1 LQKKLIASA
10 GCCRQHKSPWQEGQ
24 IVMDYQPLMLS
35 CLTGAVV
42 GVTVIALILRMGRR
56 MDLPRRDGELH
67 HTSGVQKSRL
77 GGVALAAA
85 FVSVVLLFTVLNGEH
100 LQADMQQW
108 AIVAA
113 SLAMFG
119 LGLWDDLFVLGAKRK
134 LIGQLAIATA
144 AYWLGIEINK
154 FQIPFTGHIVDLGF
168 WSWPVTIFWLVA
180 LTNLINLIDGVDGL
194 AGGICLM
201 LMILLVYVGGGA
213 GDLSFIAAGMA
224 GALVG
229 FLWFNFP
236 PARIYMGDGGAYF
249 LGFLIACKT
258 IAGSEKG
265 TVFAALIA
273 PLFVLALPILDTAL
287 AILRRGLRGLPLF
300 RADRRHIHHHLL
312 DSGLSRRHVVLVTY
326 AFTAIFLGLG
336 FVAFWWHGQH
346 LAILLGFGILVTL
359 LAAGQMNFSREWFA
373 VGRVLGNSLNMRSE
387 IQYAIAQTRW
397 LVMEGARCQSV
408 AALCEDTVFVAR
420 KLGFDTVRIR
430 LEDNERTWQ
439 ITPANGDNRRVFQ
452 HQLPGHRY
460 CFIELGVIRQEAGE
474 SANNGDTAKIG
485 RPKARTKPSV
495 SGLTNGNGTPHA
507 ADANVVREFSILS
520 ELLAEAWVKAIKAWE
535 KQNQSPARFDG
546 LEIPAPESRPKEIS
560 GAQPETI

>member
-1 LQKKLIASA
+1 
-10 GCCRQHKSPWQEGQ
+10 
-24 IVMDYQPLMLS
+24 MDYQPLMLS
-35 CLTGAVV
+35 CLTGAGV
-42 GVTVIALILRMGRR
+42 GVVVIALILRMRR
-56 MDLPRRDGELH
+56 RIDLPRRGGEMH
-67 HTSGVQKSRL
+67 HTGGVQKSRL

-85 FVSVVLLFTVLNGEH
+85 FVSVVLLFTVLNGGQHEAA
-100 LQADMQQW
+100 LQQW
-108 AIVAA
+108 AIVAT

-119 LGLWDDLFVLGAKRK
+119 LGLWDDLFVLGARRK

-154 FQIPFTGHIVDLGF
+154 FQIPFTSHIVDLGF
-168 WSWPVTIFWLVA
+168 WSWPVTVFWLVA

-194 AGGICLM
+194 AGGISLM
-201 LMILLVYVGGGA
+201 LMILLVYVGGGT

-224 GALVG
+224 GALLG

-249 LGFLIACKT
+249 LGFLIGCKT
-258 IAGSEKG
+258 IAGSQKG
-265 TVFAALIA
+265 TIFAALTA

-346 LAILLGFGILVTL
+346 LAILLGLGILVTL

-397 LVMEGARCQSV
+397 LVMEGTRCQSI
-408 AALCEDTVFVAR
+408 AAVCEDTVFIAR

-430 LEDNERTWQ
+430 LEDDERAWQ
-439 ITPANGDNRRVFQ
+439 ITPANGDNRRLFRHSLPSQ
-452 HQLPGHRY
+452 HY
-460 CFIELGVIRQEAGE
+460 CFIELGVVRPEAGRD
-474 SANNGDTAKIG
+474 ANSGDTAKIG
-485 RPKARTKPSV
+485 RPKARTKSCA
-495 SGLTNGNGTPHA
+495 SCQTNGNETPP
-507 ADANVVREFSILS
+507 ADDAYVGEFSILS
-520 ELLAEAWVKAIKAWE
+520 ELLAEAWAKAIAAWE
-535 KQNQSPARFDG
+535 KQNQLPARFDG
-546 LEIPAPESRPKEIS
+546 LEIPAPENRPKEIP

>member
-1 LQKKLIASA
+1 LK
-10 GCCRQHKSPWQEGQ
+10 EGL
-24 IVMDYQPLMLS
+24 IVMDYQLLILS
-35 CLTGAVV
+35 CLTGAGV
-42 GVTVIALILRMGRR
+42 GVAVISLILRVGRR

-67 HTSGVQKSRL
+67 HASGVQKSRL

-85 FVSVVLLFTVLNGEH
+85 FVSVVLLFNVLNGGH
-100 LQADMQQW
+100 LQVTSQQW

-119 LGLWDDLFVLGAKRK
+119 LGLWDDLFTLGARRK
-134 LIGQLAIATA
+134 LIGQLAIATV

-154 FQIPFTGHIVDLGF
+154 FQIPFTGHVIDLGF
-168 WSWPVTIFWLVA
+168 WSWPVTVFWLVA

-201 LMILLVYVGGGA
+201 LMILLVYVGGGT
-213 GDLSFIAAGMA
+213 GDLSFVAAGMA
-224 GALVG
+224 GALLG

-258 IAGSEKG
+258 IAGSQKG
-265 TVFAALIA
+265 TIFAALTA

-312 DSGLSRRHVVLVTY
+312 DSGLSRRNVVLVTY

-346 LAILLGFGILVTL
+346 LAILLGLGILVTL
-359 LAAGQMNFSREWFA
+359 LAAGRLNFSREWFA
-373 VGRVLGNSLNMRSE
+373 VGRVLGNSLNMRAE
-387 IQYAIAQTRW
+387 IQYALAQTRW
-397 LVMEGARCQSV
+397 LAMEGTRCQSIGD
-408 AALCEDTVFVAR
+408 LCEDTMFVAR
-420 KLGFDTVRIR
+420 KLGFDSVHIR
-430 LEDNERTWQ
+430 LEDGERTWQ
-439 ITPANGDNRRVFQ
+439 ISPASGEESYFFQ

-460 CFIELGVIRQEAGE
+460 CFIELGLVRSKAGGNADSE
-474 SANNGDTAKIG
+474 DASNLQ
-485 RPKARTKPSV
+485 RSKARAKPCV
-495 SGLTNGNGTPHA
+495 SSQTNANGNTS
-507 ADANVVREFSILS
+507 VIVTKEFNILS
-520 ELLAEAWVKAIKAWE
+520 ELLAEGWAKAIAAWE
-535 KQNQSPARFDG
+535 KQNQLPARFDG
-546 LEIPAPESRPKEIS
+546 LENPASENRPKEIP
-560 GAQPETI
+560 GAQPETV

>member
-1 LQKKLIASA
+1 
-10 GCCRQHKSPWQEGQ
+10 
-24 IVMDYQPLMLS
+24 MDYQPLMLS
-35 CLTGAVV
+35 CLAGVVV
-42 GVTVIALILRMGRR
+42 GVAVIALILRMGRR
-56 MDLPRRDGELH
+56 MGLPRRDGELH

-85 FVSVVLLFTVLNGEH
+85 FVSVFLLFTVLNGGQHE
-100 LQADMQQW
+100 AATQQW
-108 AIVAA
+108 AIAAA

-119 LGLWDDLFVLGAKRK
+119 LGLWDDLFALGARRK

-154 FQIPFTGHIVDLGF
+154 FQIPFTSHIIELGF
-168 WSWPVTIFWLVA
+168 WSWPITVFWLVA

-201 LMILLVYVGGGA
+201 LMILLTYVGGGA
-213 GDLSFIAAGMA
+213 GPMSFVAAGMA
-224 GALVG
+224 GALLG

-249 LGFLIACKT
+249 LGFLVACLT
-258 IAGSEKG
+258 ISSSQKG
-265 TVFAALIA
+265 TIFAALTA

-300 RADRRHIHHHLL
+300 RADRSHIHHHLL
-312 DSGLSRRHVVLVTY
+312 DSGLSRRRVVLVTY

-336 FVAFWWHGQH
+336 FVAFWWHGEH
-346 LAILLGFGILVTL
+346 LAILLGLGILVTL

-397 LVMEGARCQSV
+397 LVMEGARCQSI
-408 AALCEDTVFVAR
+408 AALCEDTVFIAR

-430 LEDNERTWQ
+430 LEDDERTWQ
-439 ITPANGDNRRVFQ
+439 ITPANGGNNCRLFQ
-452 HQLPGHRY
+452 HHLPGHRY
-460 CFIELGVIRQEAGE
+460 CFIELGVVRPQAGGD
-474 SANNGDTAKIG
+474 ANSGDTPEIG
-485 RPKARTKPSV
+485 RSKARSKSRTIRP
-495 SGLTNGNGTPHA
+495 TNGNGTPP
-507 ADANVVREFSILS
+507 ADGANVPREFSILS
-520 ELLAEAWVKAIKAWE
+520 DLLAEAWAKAIVAWE
-535 KQNQSPARFDG
+535 KQHQLPARFDG
-546 LEIPAPESRPKEIS
+546 LEIPVPENRPKEIS
-560 GAQPETI
+560 GAQP

>member
-1 LQKKLIASA
+1 VL
-10 GCCRQHKSPWQEGQ
+10 
-24 IVMDYQPLMLS
+24 DYQPLILS
-35 CLTGAVV
+35 CLTGAGV
-42 GVTVIALILRMGRR
+42 GVAVIALILRMGRR

-85 FVSVVLLFTVLNGEH
+85 FVSVVLLFTVLHGGH
-100 LQADMQQW
+100 LQAAWQQW

-119 LGLWDDLFVLGAKRK
+119 LGLWDDLFTLGARRK
-134 LIGQLAIATA
+134 FIGQLAIASA
-144 AYWLGIEINK
+144 AYFLGIEINT
-154 FQIPFTGHIVDLGF
+154 FQIPFTSHNVDLGHIIDLGF
-168 WSWPVTIFWLVA
+168 WSWPVTVFWLVA

-201 LMILLVYVGGGA
+201 LMILLTYVGSGTGSIS
-213 GDLSFIAAGMA
+213 LIAAGMA
-224 GALVG
+224 GALLG

-249 LGFLIACKT
+249 LGFLVGCLT
-258 IAGSEKG
+258 ISSSQKG
-265 TVFAALIA
+265 TILAALTA

-287 AILRRGLRGLPLF
+287 AILRRGARGLPLF
-300 RADRRHIHHHLL
+300 RADRNHIHHHLL
-312 DSGLSRRHVVLVTY
+312 DSGLSRRRVVLVTY
-326 AFTAIFLGLG
+326 AFTAIFLALG
-336 FVAFWWHGQH
+336 FVAFWWHGEH
-346 LAILLGFGILVTL
+346 LAILLGLGLLVTL

-397 LVMEGARCQSV
+397 LVMEGTRCQSI
-408 AALCEDTVFVAR
+408 AALCEDTVFIAR

-430 LEDNERTWQ
+430 LEDDERTWQ
-439 ITPANGDNRRVFQ
+439 ITPANGDNCRLFA

-460 CFIELGVIRQEAGE
+460 YFIELGVVRPETGGDAK
-474 SANNGDTAKIG
+474 SGDTAKI
-485 RPKARTKPSV
+485 RRAKARTKSCA
-495 SGLTNGNGTPHA
+495 SSQTNGNGTPS
-507 ADANVVREFSILS
+507 ADGAYVEEFSILS
-520 ELLAEAWVKAIKAWE
+520 ELLAEAWARAIAAWE
-535 KQNQSPARFDG
+535 KRNQLPARFDG
-546 LEIPAPESRPKEIS
+546 LEIPAPENRPKEIS